1 MADFDVSKLAYVLLA
16 RGILV
21 PKDID
26 FVSGIIDLETW
37 KKFNEESKDEING
50 RFVASN
56 MPHMETIPEEETSTA
71 PEVNKSDKVPFYTE
85 GDDPINRSELFE

>member
-1 MADFDVSKLAYVLLA
+1 MADFDASKLAYVLLA

-26 FVSGIIDLETW
+26 FVSGTIDLETW

-50 RFVASN
+50 RFVANN
-56 MPHMETIPEEETSTA
+56 MPHMDTIPEE
-71 PEVNKSDKVPFYTE
+71 
-85 GDDPINRSELFE
+85 